1 MAANL
6 NRPGVAGQRRF
17 DVRPSQPL
25 LAPEEV
31 VRRVSARVDPIALG
45 AALGI
50 VIAAMTFVATAILV
64 LKGGPAAGIH
74 LSLLSN
80 YWPGYDVSVVGA
92 LMGAAYGGGCGFAFG
107 FLTATLRNALLA
119 SYLGAIRLWANMSRT
134 YFLDRL
140 E

>member
-1 MAANL
+1 VSANI
-6 NRPGVAGQRRF
+6 NRPGVAGLRRF
-17 DVRPSQPL
+17 DVRASQPQ
-25 LAPEEV
+25 LATEEV
-31 VRRVSARVDPIALG
+31 VRRVSARVDPLALG

-64 LKGGPAAGIH
+64 MKGGPAAGIH

-80 YWPGYDVSVVGA
+80 YWPGYDVSLGGAVIGA
-92 LMGAAYGGGCGFAFG
+92 LYGGACGFAFAV
-107 FLTATLRNALLA
+107 LTAALRNALQTA
-119 SYLGAIRLWANMSRT
+119 YLGGIRLWANMSRT